1 MSTWQEFVT
10 ELTRF
15 DVLSSARRQALEE
28 WGEDIPTTVLF
39 GKLGKAIA
47 EHFDELNPDARTH
60 IFQVIESGLITSDGA
75 LKAFVATGLL
85 EALYLRASSGPGR
98 WNLISDYL
106 GPLSAAYLAELEKL
120 HH

>member
-10 ELTRF
+10 ELTRC

-47 EHFDELNPDARTH
+47 EHFDELNPDARTQ
-60 IFQVIESGLITSDGA
+60 FSKLSRAASLPT
-75 LKAFVATGLL
+75 TGLSKRL
-85 EALYLRASSGPGR
+85 WQQAC
-98 WNLISDYL
+98 
-106 GPLSAAYLAELEKL
+106 
-120 HH
+120 